1 MRRQPTP
8 RQQQEATMAA
18 RHAGTRRGR
27 VCLVCPEPNAW
38 AFWKGLERERQG
50 SSGSRS
56 HTGAWPQP
64 GRLRRPVGVREEQP
78 DFSPHQTL
86 GPSPWLPL
94 VEPGQEQSS
103 RQPGNRKTRSH
114 RREEGRGD
122 SGPRAPS
129 SSATRLHLAACSR
142 RAGRGR
148 RHTAGSLGLCPL
160 GRAPG
165 VTASWV
171 LTGNAG
177 LSLSAPR
184 FALLFFKRHHIMSS
198 TDGWKK
204 DG

>member
-8 RQQQEATMAA
+8 QQQQEATMTA
-18 RHAGTRRGR
+18 RHAGTRRKG
-27 VCLVCPEPNAW
+27 VPGAPGAQCL
-38 AFWKGLERERQG
+38 GLLEGSGKRGRQG
-50 SSGSRS
+50 SSGRRS
-56 HTGAWPQP
+56 HTGPWPQP
-64 GRLRRPVGVREEQP
+64 GWLRRPGGVREEQP

-86 GPSPWLPL
+86 SPRPWLPL

-122 SGPRAPS
+122 RGPRAPS
-129 SSATRLHLAACSR
+129 SSATRLHLTACSR

-148 RHTAGSLGLCPL
+148 SHTAGSLGLCPL

-204 DG
+204 DE